1 MWVLPELN
9 DTVVSNELVVSAHLS
24 MMRGQ
29 NGMRVLAQHATI
41 PNVPG

>member
-24 MMRGQ
+24 IMRGQ
-29 NGMRVLAQHATI
+29 NGMPVFAQHASI
-41 PNVPG
+41 PNVTG